1 MISLAATAVV
11 SKIKG
16 EAATMEQRI
25 SLVTL
30 GVKDLAASKRFYV
43 DALGWKAVFENK
55 EIIFFQVG
63 GMIFALFLREKLA
76 EDFQVD
82 AASFGRA
89 AVALAYNV
97 RTRGEVDPL
106 MKRAASAGATILK
119 FAREAPWGGY
129 SGYFADPDGFAWEIA
144 WNPSWS
150 MKPDGSIEYRR
161 PASRWAAISAGS
173 PIQASKRSSA
183 SSRSDQRAHPV
194 APCLSRLTRSLA
206 YLQNQ
211 QAYRVESN
219 Q

>member
-16 EAATMEQRI
+16 EVPTMEQRI
-25 SLVTL
+25 SIVTL

-97 RTRGEVDPL
+97 RTRSEVDPL

-119 FAREAPWGGY
+119 FAREASWGGY

-150 MKPDGSIEYRR
+150 MKPDGSIEYR
-161 PASRWAAISAGS
+161 
-173 PIQASKRSSA
+173 
-183 SSRSDQRAHPV
+183 
-194 APCLSRLTRSLA
+194 
-206 YLQNQ
+206 
-211 QAYRVESN
+211 
-219 Q
+219 

>member
-97 RTRGEVDPL
+97 RTRSEVDPL
-106 MKRAASAGATILK
+106 MKRAASAGARILK

-150 MKPDGSIEYRR
+150 MKPDGSIEYR
-161 PASRWAAISAGS
+161 
-173 PIQASKRSSA
+173 
-183 SSRSDQRAHPV
+183 
-194 APCLSRLTRSLA
+194 
-206 YLQNQ
+206 
-211 QAYRVESN
+211 
-219 Q
+219 

>member
-30 GVKDLAASKRFYV
+30 GVKDPAASKRFYV
-43 DALGWKAVFENK
+43 DALGWKAVFENN
-55 EIIFFQVG
+55 EIIFFQLG

-97 RTRGEVDPL
+97 RTRSEVDPL

-119 FAREAPWGGY
+119 SAREASWGGY

-144 WNPSWS
+144 WNPSWP
-150 MKPDGSIEYRR
+150 MNPDGSIEYR
-161 PASRWAAISAGS
+161 
-173 PIQASKRSSA
+173 
-183 SSRSDQRAHPV
+183 
-194 APCLSRLTRSLA
+194 
-206 YLQNQ
+206 
-211 QAYRVESN
+211 
-219 Q
+219 